1 MHIYIY
7 IYKYKYIYIYIYIF
21 INIHLYIYICIYTY
35 IYINIWRM
43 FRSSYIKLSWVGFES
58 MTTKFR
64 SDALTNWAIRPW
76 VQLTLRANFVQLLQF
91 NLFAQCSQFILAIAI
106 VSRHIWFKWNLAK
119 VITLVA
125 EWIDTYGIHHWKI
138 FGSSYR
144 KLAWVGFELTTT
156 ESHSDATN
164 DWAIRPWVPLALAR
178 VQS

>member
-1 MHIYIY
+1 MAVSAGWTHGLLARSVRASEWNSELSIAASMNCSVVNTICA
-7 IYKYKYIYIYIYIF
+7 YIYIYI
-21 INIHLYIYICIYTY
+21 
-35 IYINIWRM
+35 
-43 FRSSYIKLSWVGFES
+43 
-58 MTTKFR
+58 
-64 SDALTNWAIRPW
+64 
-76 VQLTLRANFVQLLQF
+76 QLLQF
-91 NLFAQCSQFILAIAI
+91 NLFAQCLHFILAIAI
-106 VSRHIWFKWNLAK
+106 VSRHIWFKWNLAQ